1 MYLIVLTLFS
11 VCIVERNEIENVT
24 TDYWFNVFTGERF
37 RWVDYYLLMIVAV
50 VFEITSAYGTVG
62 LSLGSPVV
70 CH

>member
-1 MYLIVLTLFS
+1 MLTLFS

-24 TDYWFNVFTGERF
+24 TDYWFNVFTGEHF
-37 RWVDYYLLMIVAV
+37 RCVDYYLLIVVEV

-70 CH
+70 CL